1 MDVKILQ
8 LITQPTKLQG
18 ELERE
23 MKPHV
28 FTNDFPNQV
37 NLVYMHPFSLI
48 WNCHTQSLEKDLE
61 DPNPMHQQ
69 HAPPHKIHVHLN
81 QKFNK
86 YIGNVLPTPC

>member
-48 WNCHTQSLEKDLE
+48 
-61 DPNPMHQQ
+61 
-69 HAPPHKIHVHLN
+69 
-81 QKFNK
+81 
-86 YIGNVLPTPC
+86 